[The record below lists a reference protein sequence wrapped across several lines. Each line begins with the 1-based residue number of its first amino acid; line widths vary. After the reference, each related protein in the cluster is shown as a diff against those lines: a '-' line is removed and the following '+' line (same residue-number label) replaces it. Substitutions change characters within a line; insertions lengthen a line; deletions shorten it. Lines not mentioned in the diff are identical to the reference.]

1 LTAAYR
7 LERVRFDY
15 GKGTVLDL
23 ESLTIQSRQVTA
35 LVGPNGAG
43 KSTLISL
50 LAFLEAA
57 TAGTLE
63 YFGVPVSK
71 SNFPGLRKTVGMV
84 PQTPFFLNGSIAYN
98 VELGLK
104 IRGISRR
111 QREKQ
116 VRTALAMV
124 DIDRHSERGIE
135 SLSGGERQRV
145 ALARALALDPTVLL
159 FDEPFTYL
167 DSLAIRITEKLIS
180 WFVEEKGGTVVL
192 STHNRLHG
200 VAISDQVVNLL
211 HGTIAEVPL
220 INLFH
225 GKYRDGVF
233 NTGQIE
239 VEVPE
244 ATENAR
250 YIAIHPN
257 EIVLSLHPLDSSMR
271 NCFQGRVMTITECKH
286 QIQVQV
292 VGKERFEVLIT
303 RESLDQLEIE
313 IGLSL
318 WVNFK
323 STSISVL
330 DQ

>member
-23 ESLTIQSRQVTA
+23 ESLTIHSRQVTA

-57 TAGTLE
+57 TAGKLE
-63 YFGVPVSK
+63 YFGAPVSK
-71 SNFPGLRKTVGMV
+71 SDFPGLRKTVGMV

-116 VRTALAMV
+116 VSAALAMV

-145 ALARALALDPTVLL
+145 ALARALALDPTVLI

-167 DSLAIRITEKLIS
+167 DSLAIRITEKLIA

-239 VEVPE
+239 VKVPE

-250 YIAIHPN
+250 YKI
-257 EIVLSLHPLDSSMR
+257 
-271 NCFQGRVMTITECKH
+271 GRASCR
-286 QIQVQV
+286 
-292 VGKERFEVLIT
+292 ERVWLK
-303 RESLDQLEIE
+303 
-313 IGLSL
+313 
-318 WVNFK
+318 V
-323 STSISVL
+323 
-330 DQ
+330 